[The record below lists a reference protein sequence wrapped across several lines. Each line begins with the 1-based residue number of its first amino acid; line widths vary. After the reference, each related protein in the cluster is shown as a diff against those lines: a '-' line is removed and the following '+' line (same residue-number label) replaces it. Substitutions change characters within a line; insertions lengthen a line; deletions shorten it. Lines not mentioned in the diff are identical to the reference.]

1 MGKNYTAK
9 DIKRFLESDGKLNLD
24 GSLSKPK
31 QLSQQE
37 IDEVNR
43 RRKQG
48 TGSLPVLK
56 YSTEQDKVVPA
67 SQTKEIAKGG
77 LSSTLDTVY
86 PRQRKVEIP
95 KLSPVSNYASAYNAS
110 NDVPDTKY
118 TGSVP
123 VLKNQKADNSLLVND
138 TKNIDEVKS
147 VMSKWASDGYVMS
160 KNEKKQAKE
169 LLKSY
174 GYYDT
179 QKSNANVSN
188 MLLNKLKEQ

>member
-1 MGKNYTAK
+1 MGKNFTIK
-9 DIKRFLESDGKLNLD
+9 DIKRFLESDGQLNLD
-24 GSLSKPK
+24 GSLSQPK

-95 KLSPVSNYASAYNAS
+95 KLSPVSNYASASNAS
-110 NDVPDTKY
+110 NGVPDTKY

-123 VLKNQKADNSLLVND
+123 VLTYKDKNSVLAKD
-138 TKNIDEVKS
+138 TGNMDELKS
-147 VMSKWASDGYVMS
+147 VMSTWADNSHAMT
-160 KNEKKQAKE
+160 KE
-169 LLKSY
+169 
-174 GYYDT
+174 
-179 QKSNANVSN
+179 
-188 MLLNKLKEQ
+188 